1 MWQLMHPATLWLLAL
16 PTALAL
22 YFFCKRRT
30 ERSLMPMPDPG
41 GVLAA
46 QSRKTKRI
54 FRTIFGL
61 TLLGFCALVVVIA
74 RPIRVTGGVGK
85 TAEGIDIMLVL
96 DVSESMDATDF
107 EPNRI
112 EVAKN
117 VMSDFIHKRAEDR
130 LGLILFG
137 GEAVTK
143 SPLTRDYD
151 FLLSQVA
158 DVRLRELKQGTAIG
172 MAIANAVSKLKHSRS
187 KSKVI
192 VLLTD
197 GDSNVGTIN
206 PITAAYLAREEKI
219 KIYSIGIGRQNRVV
233 VPIYAYDS
241 MGRKTQLIA
250 QVPSYLN
257 PELLMT
263 LSKITHGK
271 AFMAKDSEILTA
283 VLSEIDKLER
293 TKYKI
298 KPISRKEEV
307 FFPVACSA
315 TCLLFLLFVSRET
328 RFQRIRPQ
336 RKTSRVAT

>member
-1 MWQLMHPATLWLLAL
+1 MELMYPAILWLLAL
-16 PTALAL
+16 PPALAL
-22 YFFCKRRT
+22 YFFTKRRT
-30 ERSLMPMPDPG
+30 ERLHLAMSDPG

-61 TLLGFCALVVVIA
+61 TLLGFCALVFVIA
-74 RPIRVTGGVGK
+74 RPHRVTGGVTK
-85 TAEGIDIMLVL
+85 TADGIDIMLVL

-112 EVAKN
+112 EVAKA
-117 VMSDFIHKRAEDR
+117 VISDFIHKRLEDR

-137 GEAVTK
+137 GEAFTK
-143 SPLTRDYD
+143 SPLTSDYD

-158 DVRLRELKQGTAIG
+158 VVRLRELKQGTAIG

-241 MGRKTQLIA
+241 MGRKTQLLA

-263 LSKITHGK
+263 LSKITQGK
-271 AFMAKDSEILTA
+271 AFMAKDSQALTG
-283 VLSEIDKLER
+283 VLSEIDTLER

-298 KPISRKEEV
+298 KPISRKDDV
-307 FFPVACSA
+307 SFPVALTA
-315 TCLLFLLFVSRET
+315 TCLLCLLFVLRET
-328 RFQRIRPQ
+328 RFQRR
-336 RKTSRVAT
+336 TSRVGP